1 MKKNLVFILF
11 LPLVLLFSCTS
22 LDDVNERLDEHE
34 KRLNALE
41 TLVTNANTTISNL
54 QKLVDAQ
61 GNKVSVVSYEMLA
74 DGSGY
79 VLKMSDGT
87 DITLK
92 NGSDG
97 DSPSVGVKE
106 VDGILYWTINGEVMR
121 DADGN
126 PVKAEGEDGAT
137 GQTPKIRVNTDGE
150 WEVSLDGGKTWQA
163 VLDENGDPVSAIGS
177 GAQIDLVI
185 TEDENSITIIYDG
198 ETFVIPKGDGGN
210 EPEPEK
216 EYLVF
221 NFATSNSYS
230 FTVNSTCAT
239 GFYFSSGEYA
249 ALSYIL
255 PGFDE
260 TNQESLTDMLYYLY
274 PFEGEG
280 IMTIDCVDGEQ
291 PSWAEIPIDV
301 MSGTKYFAI
310 AADKDANGDIQGEVS
325 FITFRTK

>member
-177 GAQIDLVI
+177 GAQIDLEI

-221 NFATSNSYS
+221 NSATSNSYS
-230 FTVNSTCAT
+230 FTVNSTSET

-260 TNQESLTDMLYYLY
+260 TDQESLSTMLYYLY
-274 PFEGEG
+274 PFEGQG
-280 IMTIDCVDGEQ
+280 VMVIDCVDGEQ

-301 MSGTKYFAI
+301 MPGTKYFAI
-310 AADKDANGDIQGEVS
+310 AADKDANGDIQGEVR
-325 FITFRTK
+325 FITFSTK